1 MTLPSRTFRAGCR
14 AHIREHDVTSDP
26 KLQTTSPFIRIEHVS
41 KSFAGVNALTD
52 VSFSIGRGEAV
63 NLAGENGS
71 GKSTLIKI
79 LAGAQAPDG
88 GRIEIDG
95 ETHAALDPRRSVAHG
110 IQVIFQDFSLFP
122 NLTVAENIA
131 FSVELAEGRK
141 LVRQSR
147 MRDIAAT
154 VLKRMGVAIELD
166 ARIESLPVA
175 DKQLVAIARALAAS
189 ARLIIMDEP
198 TSALTEREVRSLL
211 DIIRRLKADGI
222 AVLFVSHKLT
232 EGLDVCEKVVVLR
245 NGHLV
250 ADAPAS
256 EFDAAALAYHM
267 TGRRFAEAAKPPL
280 TDERPIAMS
289 VSGLSRDGALKD
301 ISFDLRHGEVLGI
314 AGLLGSGRTELAKA
328 LFGLIDVDAG
338 TLTVD
343 GKDVP
348 FGSVRRM
355 IEAGIGYLPEDRLT
369 EGLFL
374 PQSISRNIA
383 IGTIED
389 HVGGFG
395 RIDHAGLAA
404 QVQDWLRRL
413 KIVAANAE
421 AAVQSLSGGNQQRV
435 VLARWLARHPKVL
448 ILNGP
453 TVGVDI
459 GSKADIHAIIDELAA
474 TGLGIIV
481 ISDDIPEVLASC
493 NRILVMKA
501 GRIAEE
507 IPGASIKEN
516 ELAHRLVS

>member
-1 MTLPSRTFRAGCR
+1 VHSEPQDTPA
-14 AHIREHDVTSDP
+14 A
-26 KLQTTSPFIRIEHVS
+26 FIRIAHVS
-41 KSFAGVNALTD
+41 KTFVGVNALTD
-52 VSFSIGRGEAV
+52 VSFTIGRGEAI

-79 LAGAQAPDG
+79 LSGAQAPDG
-88 GRIEIDG
+88 GIIEIDG
-95 ETHAALDPRRSVAHG
+95 ETHTALDPRRSMSHG

-122 NLTVAENIA
+122 NLTVAENVA

-141 LVRQSR
+141 LVRRSR
-147 MRDIAAT
+147 MRAIAAE
-154 VLKRMGVAIELD
+154 VLERVGVSIDLD
-166 ARIESLPVA
+166 TRVERLSVA
-175 DKQLVAIARALAAS
+175 DKQLVAIARALAAK

-211 DIIRRLKADGI
+211 EIIRRLKADGVAI
-222 AVLFVSHKLT
+222 LFVSHKLT
-232 EGLDVCEKVVVLR
+232 EGLEVCEKVVVLR

-256 EFDAAALAYHM
+256 KFDAASLAYHM

-280 TDERPIAMS
+280 ADRRPTVLS
-289 VSGLSRDGALKD
+289 VRNLSRDGALHD
-301 ISFDLRHGEVLGI
+301 ISFDLAHGEVLGI

-338 TLTVD
+338 SITVD
-343 GKDVP
+343 GTAVP
-348 FGSVRRM
+348 FGSVSRM

-374 PQSISRNIA
+374 PQSIARNIA
-383 IGTIED
+383 IGTID
-389 HVGGFG
+389 SHVGSFALL
-395 RIDHAGLAA
+395 DHAGLDGE
-404 QVQDWLRRL
+404 VQSWLKRL
-413 KIVAANAE
+413 RIVAPNAE

-435 VLARWLARHPKVL
+435 VLARWLARRPKVL

-459 GSKADIHAIIDELAA
+459 GSKADIHAIIEDLAS

-507 IPGASIKEN
+507 IAGGSIKEN